1 MARLIVAVVHNLD
14 AEHVIATLRDEG
26 HRVTVIPSLGGFLH
40 VENSTLLVGVEDE
53 PAEQA
58 VLRVFER
65 ECSSREVEVPLV
77 VLGRLKDQL
86 PRMVRHGGATIFL
99 VDLAGIVRV

>member
-14 AEHVIATLRDEG
+14 AEHVVATLRDEG

-40 VENSTLLVGVEDE
+40 IDNSTLLVGVEDE
-53 PAEQA
+53 STERA
-58 VLRVFER
+58 VLGVFER
-65 ECSSREVEVPLV
+65 ECSAREVEVPLV

-99 VDLAGIVRV
+99 VDLAGIVHV